1 MAASAPVV
9 QDNTQRHRFET
20 HQDGHVAFAEYTLE
34 PGVITFTHTLV
45 PPELEG
51 RGLASALA
59 VAALASARARGL
71 KVVPQC
77 PFFAGYIQRHPEVQ
91 DLLMV

>member
-1 MAASAPVV
+1 MPSAAPVV
-9 QDNTQRHRFET
+9 QDNAQRRRFEI
-20 HQDGHVAFAEYTLE
+20 HQDGHVAFAEYHLE

-59 VAALASARARGL
+59 VAALGSARERGL
-71 KVVPQC
+71 KVVPRC
-77 PFFAGYIQRHPEVQ
+77 EFFAAYISRHPEVQ
-91 DLLMV
+91 DLL